1 MDMEQ
6 EHIEICGRYIEWTD
20 YGHKPLY
27 ALLRGVCEVRCD
39 YWLGVF

>member
-1 MDMEQ
+1 MEQ

-20 YGHKPLY
+20 YGHGSLY
-27 ALLRGVCEVRCD
+27 ALLRGVGEIKYD